1 VTWSYDVSDQLIAE
15 RRSGASAYANTFTYD
30 SVGNRTLKNA
40 NSVRTTFNYDSANQL
55 TYSLAAAGRT
65 TFNYDQAGNQRIE
78 QPPTGARTTTTWNY
92 ENQPN
97 VYQLPSATR
106 MTLAYNADN
115 RRISKVT
122 ASGTT
127 KFIWDPASDAYQ
139 SELDGSNVTQV
150 VYTSPPSQFGQ
161 LISQRRSS
169 TSRWYHPDSLGSTR
183 ALTDAVQA
191 TTDTYLC
198 DAWGNPLSS
207 TGSTVNPFRW
217 VGNVGYY
224 FDSESGL
231 YYIRARVYQP
241 TIARWTSVDPLFYEL
256 ARSGTISLAS
266 RDTVGGNCDSH
277 GLFIYVKS
285 RPIIAMDSSGL
296 RLTVEGDPDG
306 PGPTPTAERGF
317 LIRLL
322 NSLCPEAGGFSQASG
337 SVQPG
342 SSGFCKDTWQTSPCE
357 WSNFIFINPG
367 PYATGKHPVSCKCIC
382 TAISHFRTYRLMP
395 RKGITGRWLEGG
407 ITIYPKRVQPDQS
420 PINPI
425 IKIGHERLKVYSG
438 PGGRVPAPPYI
449 VLGHELCG
457 HAIPDDYDKKSEGPV
472 EIENEIRREHGES
485 PRDGIDHGDDE

>member
-1 VTWSYDVSDQLIAE
+1 LTDSVTYRICFENADSVFRTSYTYDNASRRTNVDNLTSAGAAIAKFAYKYDAASNPTSLVESSGDRVTWSYDVADQLIAE

-40 NSVRTTFNYDSANQL
+40 NSIRTTFNYDSANQL

-65 TFNYDQAGNQRIE
+65 TFNYDQAGNQHIE

-115 RRISKVT
+115 RRVSKVT

-183 ALTDAVQA
+183 ALTDSVQA

-207 TGSTVNPFRW
+207 TGSTVNPFR
-217 VGNVGYY
+217 G
-224 FDSESGL
+224 S
-231 YYIRARVYQP
+231 P
-241 TIARWTSVDPLFYEL
+241 TITRHDAML
-256 ARSGTISLAS
+256 G
-266 RDTVGGNCDSH
+266 
-277 GLFIYVKS
+277 
-285 RPIIAMDSSGL
+285 IAFQYAHTLG
-296 RLTVEGDPDG
+296 R
-306 PGPTPTAERGF
+306 
-317 LIRLL
+317 IR
-322 NSLCPEAGGFSQASG
+322 Q
-337 SVQPG
+337 
-342 SSGFCKDTWQTSPCE
+342 
-357 WSNFIFINPG
+357 
-367 PYATGKHPVSCKCIC
+367 
-382 TAISHFRTYRLMP
+382 
-395 RKGITGRWLEGG
+395 
-407 ITIYPKRVQPDQS
+407 
-420 PINPI
+420 
-425 IKIGHERLKVYSG
+425 
-438 PGGRVPAPPYI
+438 
-449 VLGHELCG
+449 
-457 HAIPDDYDKKSEGPV
+457 
-472 EIENEIRREHGES
+472 
-485 PRDGIDHGDDE
+485 